1 MSFLN
6 IEFKL
11 SQYLACSQG
20 ESEKGSPDAFSFRQ
34 PTKPSSIT
42 NDSSR
47 ISQTPLRLYEQSK
60 EAG

>member
-20 ESEKGSPDAFSFRQ
+20 ESENGSPDAFSFRQ
-34 PTKPSSIT
+34 PTKPPSIA

-47 ISQTPLRLYEQSK
+47 ISPTPLRLEQSK